1 MDLDSLI
8 ERKRERFEQLEREIA
23 DPRLFENRKRA
34 GEIMRE
40 HASIK
45 ELLGR
50 WKRLETARRQLDDNR
65 ELATSRDVEIA
76 AMADDEIPDLEERV
90 TDLEREIQID
100 LLPPD
105 ENEDRDAIV
114 EIRAGTGG
122 SEAAIFA
129 ADLYRMYNRYAEA
142 AGLKTEDLESSPSE
156 LGGLKEVIFRV
167 SGESVFR
174 KLRYESGVHRVQRVP
189 ATEAQGRIH
198 TSTATVAVLPEAQD
212 VDVELKPDDLRIEV
226 SRAGGPGGQGVN
238 TTDSAV
244 QVLHIPTGRIVRC
257 QDGRSQIKNKERALS
272 ILRARLLER
281 KQREEA
287 EKYSAQRRGQIGTG
301 GREEKIRTYNF
312 PQNRVT
318 DHRIGL
324 TLYNLDRV
332 MEGDLGELIRA
343 LQVADVAERLKESAV
358 LSELESSSP
367 LRISLHQFE
376 ADSARNL
383 LTTLRLDYER
393 MTVLD
398 VLQSTT
404 AYFKKRGIENP
415 RLNAEHL
422 LAHALGRTRM
432 ELYLEFERTLGEVE
446 LAPLRKLVQR
456 RGEGEP
462 LQHLLGTVEFC
473 GDTFLCDNRA
483 LVPATRNR
491 AVRGTRRIKNRESRI
506 ENRGRW
512 NRQRRDCAQ
521 SGKKISRG
529 TNFRRGRLG
538 RCARPHARKRDPA
551 RLKWTRPIEKKQ
563 SS

>member
-1 MDLDSLI
+1 MDLNSLI
-8 ERKRERFEQLEREIA
+8 ERRRERFEQLEREIA

-34 GEIMRE
+34 SEIMRE

-45 ELLGR
+45 ELLAR
-50 WKRLETARRQLDDNR
+50 WDRLETARRQLDDNR

-76 AMADDEIPDLEERV
+76 AMADDEIPDLEKRV
-90 TDLEREIQID
+90 VDLDRELQIA

-105 ENEDRDAIV
+105 KNEDRDAIV

-142 AGLKTEDLESSPSE
+142 AGLKTEDLESSSSE

-198 TSTATVAVLPEAQD
+198 TSTATVAVLPEAED
-212 VDVELKPDDLRIEV
+212 VYVELRPDDLRIEV

-244 QVLHIPTGRIVRC
+244 QVLHIPTGTIVRC
-257 QDGRSQIKNKERALS
+257 QDGRSQLKNKEKAMS

-332 MEGDLGELIRA
+332 MDGDLGELIRM
-343 LQVADVAERLKESAV
+343 LQAADMAERLKESAV
-358 LSELESSSP
+358 
-367 LRISLHQFE
+367 
-376 ADSARNL
+376 
-383 LTTLRLDYER
+383 
-393 MTVLD
+393 V
-398 VLQSTT
+398 
-404 AYFKKRGIENP
+404 
-415 RLNAEHL
+415 
-422 LAHALGRTRM
+422 
-432 ELYLEFERTLGEVE
+432 
-446 LAPLRKLVQR
+446 
-456 RGEGEP
+456 
-462 LQHLLGTVEFC
+462 
-473 GDTFLCDNRA
+473 
-483 LVPATRNR
+483 
-491 AVRGTRRIKNRESRI
+491 
-506 ENRGRW
+506 
-512 NRQRRDCAQ
+512 
-521 SGKKISRG
+521 
-529 TNFRRGRLG
+529 
-538 RCARPHARKRDPA
+538 
-551 RLKWTRPIEKKQ
+551 
-563 SS
+563 

>member
-8 ERKRERFEQLEREIA
+8 ERKRERFEQLDREIA
-23 DPRLFENRKRA
+23 DPRLFDNRKRA

-45 ELLGR
+45 ELLAR
-50 WKRLETARRQLDDNR
+50 WNQLETARRQLDDNR

-76 AMADDEIPDLEERV
+76 AMADDEIPDLGKRV
-90 TDLEREIQID
+90 RDLEREIQIS

-129 ADLYRMYNRYAEA
+129 ADLYRMYHRHAEA
-142 AGLKTEDLESSPSE
+142 AGLKTEDLESSPSD
-156 LGGLKEVIFRV
+156 LGGLKEAIFRV

-212 VDVELKPDDLRIEV
+212 VDLELKPDDLRIEV

-244 QVLHIPTGRIVRC
+244 QVLHIPTGTIVRC

-332 MEGDLGELIRA
+332 MEGDLGELIKS
-343 LQVADVAERLKESAV
+343 LQAADVAERLKESAV
-358 LSELESSSP
+358 
-367 LRISLHQFE
+367 
-376 ADSARNL
+376 
-383 LTTLRLDYER
+383 
-393 MTVLD
+393 V
-398 VLQSTT
+398 
-404 AYFKKRGIENP
+404 
-415 RLNAEHL
+415 
-422 LAHALGRTRM
+422 
-432 ELYLEFERTLGEVE
+432 
-446 LAPLRKLVQR
+446 
-456 RGEGEP
+456 
-462 LQHLLGTVEFC
+462 
-473 GDTFLCDNRA
+473 
-483 LVPATRNR
+483 
-491 AVRGTRRIKNRESRI
+491 
-506 ENRGRW
+506 
-512 NRQRRDCAQ
+512 
-521 SGKKISRG
+521 
-529 TNFRRGRLG
+529 
-538 RCARPHARKRDPA
+538 
-551 RLKWTRPIEKKQ
+551 
-563 SS
+563 

>member
-1 MDLDSLI
+1 MDLNLLI
-8 ERKRERFEQLEREIA
+8 ERKRERFEQLEREMA

-40 HASIK
+40 HANIK
-45 ELLGR
+45 EMIAR
-50 WKRLETARRQLDDNR
+50 WNELEAAQRQLDDNR
-65 ELATSRDVEIA
+65 ELAMSRDVEIA
-76 AMADDEIPDLEERV
+76 AMADDEIPDLEKRV
-90 TDLEREIQID
+90 ADLEREIQVGM
-100 LLPPD
+100 LPPD
-105 ENEDRDAIV
+105 ENENRDAIV

-142 AGLKTEDLESSPSE
+142 AGLRTEDLESSPSE

-174 KLRYESGVHRVQRVP
+174 KLRHESGVHRVQRVP

-198 TSTATVAVLPEAQD
+198 TSTATVAVLPEAEEVD
-212 VDVELKPDDLRIEV
+212 VDLKPEDLRIEV

-244 QVLHIPTGRIVRC
+244 QVLHIPSGTIVRC

-332 MEGDLGELIRA
+332 MNGDLGELIQA
-343 LQVADVAERLKESAV
+343 LQAAGVKERLGNVVEGTA
-358 LSELESSSP
+358 SSTP
-367 LRISLHQFE
+367 
-376 ADSARNL
+376 
-383 LTTLRLDYER
+383 
-393 MTVLD
+393 
-398 VLQSTT
+398 
-404 AYFKKRGIENP
+404 
-415 RLNAEHL
+415 
-422 LAHALGRTRM
+422 
-432 ELYLEFERTLGEVE
+432 
-446 LAPLRKLVQR
+446 
-456 RGEGEP
+456 
-462 LQHLLGTVEFC
+462 
-473 GDTFLCDNRA
+473 
-483 LVPATRNR
+483 
-491 AVRGTRRIKNRESRI
+491 
-506 ENRGRW
+506 
-512 NRQRRDCAQ
+512 
-521 SGKKISRG
+521 
-529 TNFRRGRLG
+529 
-538 RCARPHARKRDPA
+538 
-551 RLKWTRPIEKKQ
+551 
-563 SS
+563 